1 MRDQCGAIFRQA
13 RKELETCGLLNE
25 AKPNGETSGSGN
37 EESLA
42 SDIDK
47 ELESL
52 QGKVG
57 PDVVTK
63 LEELLVKSQALKHG
77 LARAKR
83 VKVVR
88 SELNKAKKNLATTD
102 SSQSDAENEVGDS
115 KNSSQSSGV
124 SPSGVN
130 RRTAV
135 LFTRK
140 AQAALKKPAEEKE
153 EKETPPPVVTKQ
165 KKKGRPKR
173 NPDAA
178 VSSTANSKEL
188 DVVPDSFK
196 VYRAGH
202 QTSGDENS
210 DSVTS
215 LSTCYSH
222 ELSEVDSEDDS
233 ESDHVPENPDPA
245 AKIELKPLQLVWAKC
260 RGYPWYPALII
271 DPEMPKGHV
280 HKGVPIPSPPAEV
293 LALKSNHSEHVYLV
307 LFFDAKRTWQ
317 WLPAEKLEIL
327 GIDQE
332 RDEAKANEPRK
343 PADRKAVKKAY
354 ENALQ
359 YESQVNGPDA
369 SGATS

>member
-1 MRDQCGAIFRQA
+1 MQKCLIHISVAI
-13 RKELETCGLLNE
+13 RKNVFCDYNTAITTIYGTFVVFFLINKLNL
-25 AKPNGETSGSGN
+25 GRF
-37 EESLA
+37 
-42 SDIDK
+42 
-47 ELESL
+47 
-52 QGKVG
+52 V
-57 PDVVTK
+57 
-63 LEELLVKSQALKHG
+63 
-77 LARAKR
+77 
-83 VKVVR
+83 
-88 SELNKAKKNLATTD
+88 ATL
-102 SSQSDAENEVGDS
+102 SC
-115 KNSSQSSGV
+115 
-124 SPSGVN
+124 
-130 RRTAV
+130 
-135 LFTRK
+135 LFFWLR
-140 AQAALKKPAEEKE
+140 
-153 EKETPPPVVTKQ
+153 

-188 DVVPDSFK
+188 DAVPDSFK